1 MSQGIGIQERNETD
15 SIFRAG
21 NRRPPGIVCLM
32 GLLFILI
39 SFFETT
45 AQEAQITYSASEK
58 PLDKVL
64 EELSQRYR
72 FRFAY
77 DAARFSQFKVS
88 FTVRNSTWGELT
100 DILKHKYPLR
110 FKYLEGTWIVT
121 LHPEAK
127 KPPESKPSVAQKKL
141 LRVCYRSSDRRATC
155 LLQCGFS

>member
-1 MSQGIGIQERNETD
+1 
-15 SIFRAG
+15 
-21 NRRPPGIVCLM
+21 M

-127 KPPESKPSVAQKKL
+127 KPPESKPSVAQKKSYCGYVTDHQTGEPL
-141 LRVCYRSSDRRATC
+141 AYCNVVFPDLTGTITNASGYFYHESDAPA
-155 LLQCGFS
+155 L